1 MIGKRL
7 RIHLAKP
14 RTVAPTIDRRN
25 AGRLA
30 FGWFC
35 LQLAE
40 LFLDRCK
47 TTEQPP
53 LRFADPSRQSILFPS
68 LADAAREAPRTLPSL
83 RRSTVRRFYGE
94 LERGRLDYHAGDPR
108 EPSPYAIHSEASRKR
123 IPIGGSGES
132 ESARCEKLKQK
143 GPPCSNQSPQPLPP
157 NLPTPRPFPSTP
169 QKLPTFPLVPLAL

>member
-35 LQLAE
+35 LQLAD

-47 TTEQPP
+47 TTEQTP
-53 LRFADPSRQSILFPS
+53 LRFADPSRQSVLFPN
-68 LADAAREAPRTLPSL
+68 LADAAQEALRTLPSL

-94 LERGRLDYHAGDPR
+94 LERGRLDYHGGDPR
-108 EPSPYAIHSEASRKR
+108 EPSPYAIRLEVSRKR
-123 IPIGGSGES
+123 IPIGGSRENKS
-132 ESARCEKLKQK
+132 TRCEK
-143 GPPCSNQSPQPLPP
+143 SN
-157 NLPTPRPFPSTP
+157 
-169 QKLPTFPLVPLAL
+169 